1 MGGEWTHLISSKQPV
16 FALKTYAS
24 LQPRRKNL
32 TPGGVSRRFFCVKIL
47 WPSNMSKK
55 WWVKTKTMCNKLN
68 KHIKIQD
75 ISCNV
80 GEWNFYWQTNIN
92 HPTEGSKHFPASGHG
107 TWYPVHA
114 STRCLGRARM
124 VLGPE
129 MKGLCLT
136 EAVLQ
141 NSKMIITTNER
152 SIEYVCIYS
161 SSTCIDDILDT
172 FWNITASE
180 VKKENILWRT
190 PLKIDMDTWINYKTI
205 ILKVSPFPNHR
216 FWI

>member
-24 LQPRRKNL
+24 LRPRPKPSHTGRFCFWRFEPVSKWVTFKHGPTSGGLKQKLCVRKI
-32 TPGGVSRRFFCVKIL
+32 SRFKIFPEL
-47 WPSNMSKK
+47 LGS
-55 WWVKTKTMCNKLN
+55 
-68 KHIKIQD
+68 
-75 ISCNV
+75 
-80 GEWNFYWQTNIN
+80 GFYRQTIIN

-141 NSKMIITTNER
+141 NSKMIIYNQWTKWTKHR
-152 SIEYVCIYS
+152 ICLYIYTIHVS
-161 SSTCIDDILDT
+161 MAYWILR
-172 FWNITASE
+172 NITASE
-180 VKKENILWRT
+180 AKKGEHA
-190 PLKIDMDTWINYKTI
+190 PLKIDMDTWINSKTI
-205 ILKVSPFPNHR
+205 ILKESPFPNHR

>member
-68 KHIKIQD
+68 KPVKIQD
-75 ISCNV
+75 ISCIV
-80 GEWNFYWQTNIN
+80 GEWLFIDKQTSNIPLRAPN
-92 HPTEGSKHFPASGHG
+92 IFRLQVT
-107 TWYPVHA
+107 VHDTPSMQVLDA
-114 STRCLGRARM
+114 LGA
-124 VLGPE
+124 LAWCWDQ
-129 MKGLCLT
+129 KWKAYALCLT

-141 NSKMIITTNER
+141 NSKMIIYNQWT
-152 SIEYVCIYS
+152 
-161 SSTCIDDILDT
+161 
-172 FWNITASE
+172 
-180 VKKENILWRT
+180 K
-190 PLKIDMDTWINYKTI
+190 
-205 ILKVSPFPNHR
+205 HR
-216 FWI
+216 ICVYIQL